1 MERRG
6 RLWGDTDCNG
16 QALCHKS
23 VLKKTFNGTEMS
35 VLSFPHVNEFCSLLS
50 VLLLKMVK
58 ETKSS
63 YDKVENKSFSQCLFH
78 SVGHIECVMVL

>member
-1 MERRG
+1 
-6 RLWGDTDCNG
+6 
-16 QALCHKS
+16 
-23 VLKKTFNGTEMS
+23 MS

-63 YDKVENKSFSQCLFH
+63 YDKVENESFSQCLFH